1 MVKGKV
7 FTVSGAASGIGQA
20 TAIRLAKLGARA
32 IAISDINLVGLEAT
46 KDTCTKHGA
55 QVATRILDVR
65 KAEEV
70 TSWIKDTVTKFG
82 KLDGAA
88 NVAGVAAAENGGS
101 TVETVVQKDWDF
113 TLAVNLG
120 GVLNC
125 MRAQLA
131 HITKPRGSI
140 VNVSSTSGLFGM
152 PGNAAY
158 ATSKFGVLGLTE
170 SAAGEVGWE
179 GVRVNAV
186 LPGPIDTAI
195 VRNGEAKGL
204 WNQKMLGDETLLGRT
219 GRADEVA
226 NVICFLLSEDAS
238 FVTGAR
244 WTVDGGYA
252 AARTRRPPSNLVL

>member
-1 MVKGKV
+1 MAG
-7 FTVSGAASGIGQA
+7 T
-20 TAIRLAKLGARA
+20 KL
-32 IAISDINLVGLEAT
+32 
-46 KDTCTKHGA
+46 GA
-55 QVATRILDVR
+55 QVATRIVDVR

-70 TSWIKDTVTKFG
+70 TSWIKDTVTEFG

-88 NVAGVAAAENGGS
+88 NVAGVAAAEDGGS
-101 TVETVVQKDWDF
+101 TVETMVQKDWDF

-131 HITKPRGSI
+131 YITKPRGSI
-140 VNVSSTSGLFGM
+140 VNVASTSGLFGM

-195 VRNGEAKGL
+195 IRNGEAKGL

-252 AARTRRPPSNLVL
+252 AARTRRPPPNPAL